1 MMQAIEI
8 TAPSFD
14 KIHRTAR
21 PELSQPGIGRV
32 HVRMRAGSLNFADL
46 AVASGHYPGA
56 AYPNIA
62 LSDGAGEIVAV
73 GPDVWQVAVG
83 DRVALHVKPRWIAG
97 RASADLANPMRGA
110 TLPGTLVEVTEV
122 DAASVVKVTDDT
134 LTWEEIGT
142 LPIAAMTAWRALQ
155 TAAIGPGSTIA
166 VLGTGG
172 VSIFALQ
179 LAKARGARV
188 LITSSSDEKLARA
201 RNIGAD
207 GTHNYRADPDWDSFV
222 LGETAGVGADLVIDP
237 VGGSGFGR
245 SLAAVRHGGMVALIG
260 FLGGAGGELDLLPA
274 IFKEVRIQG
283 TNGGSVADL
292 AAAVAAIQASGIR
305 PVIDRTFGLADI
317 VQAYT
322 FMSTGSHF
330 GKIAVRFD
338 W

>member
-1 MMQAIEI
+1 MQAIEI

-14 KIHRTAR
+14 GIRRTEK

-32 HVRMRAGSLNFADL
+32 QVRMMAGSLNFADL

-62 LSDGAGEIVAV
+62 LSDGAGEVVAV

-83 DRVALHVKPRWIAG
+83 DRVALHVKPRWIGGPASSEFAG
-97 RASADLANPMRGA
+97 PMRGA
-110 TLPGTLVEVTEV
+110 TLPGSLVEVAEV
-122 DAASVVKVTDDT
+122 DAASLVKVRDDT

-155 TAAIGPGSTIA
+155 TAGIGPGSTIA

-188 LITSSSDEKLARA
+188 LVTSSSDRKLERA
-201 RNIGAD
+201 RYLGAD
-207 GTHNYRADPDWDSFV
+207 GTHNYRADPEWDSYV
-222 LGETAGVGADLVIDP
+222 LGETAGIGADLVVDP
-237 VGGSGFGR
+237 VGGSNLSR
-245 SLAAVRHGGMVALIG
+245 SLTAVRHGGMVALIG
-260 FLGGAGGELDLLPA
+260 FLGGTGGDLDLLPA
-274 IFKEVRIQG
+274 IFKEIRIQG

-292 AAAVAAIQASGIR
+292 AAAVAAIHAAGIR
-305 PVIDRTFGLADI
+305 PVIDRTFGLSDL
-317 VQAYT
+317 VQAYNL
-322 FMSTGSHF
+322 MSTGGHF
-330 GKIAVRFD
+330 GKIAIRFD

>member
-1 MMQAIEI
+1 MQAIEI

-14 KIHRTAR
+14 SLRRVQK
-21 PELSQPGIGRV
+21 PDLSPPGTGRIQ
-32 HVRMRAGSLNFADL
+32 VRMRAGSLNFADL

-62 LSDGAGEIVAV
+62 LSDGAGEVVAV
-73 GPDVWQVAVG
+73 GPDVWQVEPG
-83 DRVALHVKPRWIAG
+83 DRVAVHIKPRWIAG
-97 RASADLANPMRGA
+97 PASAELASPMRGA
-110 TLPGTLVEVTEV
+110 TLPGSLVEVAEV
-122 DAASVVKVTDDT
+122 DAASVAKVTDDR

-166 VLGTGG
+166 LLGTGG

-188 LITSSSDEKLARA
+188 LITSSADEKLVRA
-201 RNIGAD
+201 RGMGAD
-207 GTHNYRADPDWDSFV
+207 GTHNYRADPDWDSYV
-222 LGETAGVGADLVIDP
+222 LDETSGVGADLVVDP
-237 VGGSGFGR
+237 VGGSGFGK
-245 SLAAVRHGGMVALIG
+245 SLAAVRHGGMVALVG

-292 AAAVAAIQASGIR
+292 AAAVAAIQAAGIR
-305 PVIDRTFGLADI
+305 PVIDRTFGLAELD
-317 VQAYT
+317 QAYAL
-322 FMSTGSHF
+322 MSAGKHF